1 MTSFGKCLVVAAG
14 GFCIKTQNVIDFLI
28 FISQFWEDVAI
39 ITKEESGKG
48 CALDSKCN
56 QVCLAKNSPIFT
68 GGKKDKR
75 GHLDAKMIHLFKV
88 ALINHMKFTKDHMTT
103 WQILIT
109 GLCSTPTE
117 LDNFFQLKVSYFR
130 ICNFTVLVHCHCFN
144 EHCFGKMSVWTT
156 A

>member
-14 GFCIKTQNVIDFLI
+14 AFCIKTQNVIDFLI

-88 ALINHMKFTKDHMTT
+88 HKGSHDHVADTYHRT
-103 WQILIT
+103 LQYPN
-109 GLCSTPTE
+109 G
-117 LDNFFQLKVSYFR
+117 
-130 ICNFTVLVHCHCFN
+130 
-144 EHCFGKMSVWTT
+144 